1 VTIRFVLASASPARR
16 RTLRDAGVEPEVIV
30 SDVDE
35 DAVAA
40 ELGAPGAPPDTADLV
55 TRLAGA
61 KARAVADTL
70 DGPALVLGCDSMLDL
85 DGVALGK
92 PRDVAAARERWRAMR
107 GRAGT
112 LWTGH
117 CLLDRASGHRAERA
131 VATPVRFADVS
142 DAEIELY
149 CATGEP
155 LAVAGAFTI
164 DGLGGWF
171 VEAIEGD
178 HHNVV
183 GVSLPALRR
192 LLAELGYDLTALGY
206 PRFAPLGAPNRPE
219 KGRRKV

>member
-1 VTIRFVLASASPARR
+1 MTIRFVLASASPARR

-40 ELGAPGAPPDTADLV
+40 ELGAPGTPPDTADLV
-55 TRLAGA
+55 TRLAVA

-85 DGVALGK
+85 GGVALGK
-92 PRDVAAARERWRAMR
+92 PGDAATARERWRALR

-117 CLLDRASGHRAERA
+117 CLLDRAAGRQIDRA
-131 VATPVRFADVS
+131 VATSVRFADVS
-142 DAEIELY
+142 DEEIELY
-149 CATGEP
+149 CGTGEP
-155 LAVAGAFTI
+155 LAVAGAFTV

-183 GVSLPALRR
+183 GLSLPAVRTM
-192 LLAELGYDLTALGY
+192 LAELGHDLSVLGY
-206 PRFAPLGAPNRPE
+206 PALHR
-219 KGRRKV
+219 